1 MNKKDPPSDT
11 ADAPNALPLPVK
23 MNRKQRRAAQSVA
36 RKVAKVKA
44 KK

>member
-1 MNKKDPPSDT
+1 MNKKDPPSDE
-11 ADAPNALPLPVK
+11 ALNALPMPVK

-36 RKVAKVKA
+36 RKVAKAKA